1 MHGEVQS
8 LVNGEVH
15 GEVHS
20 LVHDVG
26 NMVPADAVLQLQQR
40 AQQWLNSA
48 ESEALAQ
55 LSMMLKMFSSFSAR
69 PSVDQLL
76 FIKSVH
82 FLLQCLQMVTLLVT
96 ESKS

>member
-8 LVNGEVH
+8 LVNGEVHSLVNGVVH

-40 AQQWLNSA
+40 VQQRVKHWLSSA
-48 ESEALAQ
+48 
-55 LSMMLKMFSSFSAR
+55 
-69 PSVDQLL
+69 
-76 FIKSVH
+76 
-82 FLLQCLQMVTLLVT
+82 
-96 ESKS
+96 

>member
-1 MHGEVQS
+1 MHS
-8 LVNGEVH
+8 EVH
-15 GEVHS
+15 GEAHS

-82 FLLQCLQMVTLLVT
+82 FLLQCLHMVTLLVT